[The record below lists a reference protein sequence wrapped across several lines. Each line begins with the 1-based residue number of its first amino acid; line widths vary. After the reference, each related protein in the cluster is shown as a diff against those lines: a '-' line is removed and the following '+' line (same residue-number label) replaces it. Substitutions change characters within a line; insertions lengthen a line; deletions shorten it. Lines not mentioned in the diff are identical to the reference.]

1 VNDSFFYGYFPYA
14 AVLACAV
21 GLSRLVRSRES
32 APRPAPRAWDAGTR
46 LLAGGAVLV
55 ALNHLLGLVV
65 PGAMRA
71 FNANPTRLFAFEG
84 VGLLGGLM
92 LGLGLAQAV
101 LRRLRE
107 GLGSWVVAAY
117 SASLLFVVLTGLHI
131 AVTMRWGSAWGLHV
145 TVPYLRSLV
154 ALQPDTALLAQAPLL
169 LRLHTMAGFL
179 ALALAPFARM
189 QAARAVPVRPM
200 QRTEVPALASTRQE
214 PVP

>member
-1 VNDSFFYGYFPYA
+1 MNDSFLYGYFPYA

-21 GLSRLVRSRES
+21 GLSRLLQGRRGA
-32 APRPAPRAWDAGTR
+32 APRAPQAWDAGTR

-55 ALNHLLGLVV
+55 ALHHLLGLVM

-71 FNANPTRLFAFEG
+71 FNANPTRLFAFEV
-84 VGLLGGLM
+84 VGLVGGLL
-92 LGLGLAQAV
+92 LGLGLVHAV

-117 SASLLFVVLTGLHI
+117 SATLLFVVLTGLFI
-131 AVTMRWGSAWGLHV
+131 AVTMRWGAAWGLHV

-189 QAARAVPVRPM
+189 RAADVARVRPM
-200 QRTEVPALASTRQE
+200 QRPEVPALASTRQE
-214 PVP
+214 TVP